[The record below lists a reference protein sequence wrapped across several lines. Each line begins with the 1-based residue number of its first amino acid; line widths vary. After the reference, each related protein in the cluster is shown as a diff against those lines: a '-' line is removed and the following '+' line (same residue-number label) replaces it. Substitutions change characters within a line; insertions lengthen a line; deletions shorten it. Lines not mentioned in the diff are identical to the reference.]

1 MSAEVLQLVVEAA
14 NEGDRLDRYVADNV
28 PDLSRTYAQRLIEAA
43 QVLLNNRQARPSTP
57 VHAGD
62 TVTVHLP
69 APQPVGLVAEALPLQ
84 IVYEDRDVVVIDKPA
99 GMVVHP
105 APGHD
110 RGTLVNGLI
119 ARYPEMAINGDMRP
133 GIVHRLDRDTSG
145 LLVAARNERALRSLQ
160 AQQQAR
166 TMLKIYLAV
175 VEGRMPELEGVIDA
189 PIARH
194 PTDRVRMAV
203 VAGGR
208 PARTHWRVLED
219 LGEYTLIEA
228 RLETGRTHQIRV
240 HCASRN
246 RPILG
251 DPLYGPKRPR
261 ATFGL
266 TRQFLHAHRLG
277 FKLPSGGEWVEFT
290 SPLPADLEAALARL
304 RQSSRAAVRR
314 VSS

>member
-1 MSAEVLQLVVEAA
+1 MK
-14 NEGDRLDRYVADNV
+14 GDRLDRYVADNV

-57 VHAGD
+57 IRAGD

-69 APQPVGLVAEALPLQ
+69 DPQPVGLVAEPLPLQ

-99 GMVVHP
+99 SMVVHP

-110 RGTLVNGLI
+110 RGTLVNALI

-228 RLETGRTHQIRV
+228 RLETGRTHQIRSEAPAGDV
-240 HCASRN
+240 RIDAPVSPCASPWFQIAIR
-246 RPILG
+246 
-251 DPLYGPKRPR
+251 
-261 ATFGL
+261 
-266 TRQFLHAHRLG
+266 
-277 FKLPSGGEWVEFT
+277 
-290 SPLPADLEAALARL
+290 
-304 RQSSRAAVRR
+304 RR
-314 VSS
+314 VGRVYVAPACRSGSGACQAPPERARCGQARVVMSAGSNESRKVAIAP